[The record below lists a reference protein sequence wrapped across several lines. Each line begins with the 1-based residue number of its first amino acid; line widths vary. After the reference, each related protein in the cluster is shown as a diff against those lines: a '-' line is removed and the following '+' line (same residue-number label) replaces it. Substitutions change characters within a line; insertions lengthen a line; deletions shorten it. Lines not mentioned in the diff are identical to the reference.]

1 MEHTI
6 TLSANAVTGF
16 LLNPTQEDKIV
27 VQQILTYHVK
37 GYEEMPL
44 YKMGRW
50 DGTSTFF
57 KWDTSTFPAGFLLY
71 LAASLKQRGFQ
82 VKVIRNPLPEPLG
95 PVHPTVGNYK
105 EDPRYAY
112 QYEAVEKLVKY
123 GNLIA
128 MCATGCHAKGTRVL
142 MYDGTLKNVE
152 DVVVGDALMGTDSKP
167 RNVISLCRGRE
178 KMYEITPVSGGH
190 SFVVNA
196 SHILSLKQTNVG
208 RGHGARSNSTG
219 QIVNVTVRDYLAWGK
234 HQKHIFKLYR
244 SNGIEFPKKEEFWL
258 DPYVLGLL
266 LGDAHFHKNG
276 SVSITTPDIEII
288 NYLHEWSRM
297 NFLDLR
303 YAQDK
308 RSKAL
313 TISFRRHKYPG
324 YKEIIGKKNVYRNPL
339 NKAIFD
345 LGLLG
350 TNSANKFIPHQYK
363 TASRE
368 ARLKMLAGLLDTDG
382 YESHNGFDYVSKSK
396 QLAEDVAFIA
406 RSVGLKVS
414 ESIKTIR
421 TGDYAGNSYYRLHIT
436 GNCEIIPNLVARK
449 KAEPRQQ
456 IKSPTMTGFSIK
468 ELPEDDYFGFELDGD
483 HLYLL
488 DDFTVTHNSGK
499 TLICELAFARINRP
513 TLFITTRNLLMYQ
526 MKDRFEKDFGEPV
539 SIIGDGHFDTRSKF
553 TVAMVQT
560 LQSRL
565 AGAEPRDKGSVRE
578 EKEAIK
584 RETEELLKTFEFIV
598 LEEAHESSG
607 NGYFDV
613 CNHCTNAAYRLAL
626 TATPFMKDDEEANMR
641 LMAVSGPI
649 GIKVSEKMLID
660 RGILARPYFKFVK
673 LAKRPKYLQRRTT
686 WQAAYRIGIVENEER
701 NQLIV
706 DEALKAK
713 EHGLSVMCLVLQKA
727 HGGILQ
733 RMMKAQG
740 LKAEFIF
747 GENNAN
753 ERQERLNDL
762 KEKKIDVLIG
772 STILD
777 VGVDVPAVG
786 MVILAGAGKAEVAI
800 RQRIG
805 RGLRAKKDTANVC
818 FVVDFAD
825 DFNNH
830 LINHAAQRR
839 AIIMNTAGFDE
850 GIVEEFPYRL
860 LEAK

>member
-82 VKVIRNPLPEPLG
+82 VKIIRNPLPEPLG
-95 PVHPTVGNYK
+95 PVHPTVGDYK

-128 MCATGCHAKGTRVL
+128 MCATGG
-142 MYDGTLKNVE
+142 
-152 DVVVGDALMGTDSKP
+152 
-167 RNVISLCRGRE
+167 
-178 KMYEITPVSGGH
+178 
-190 SFVVNA
+190 
-196 SHILSLKQTNVG
+196 
-208 RGHGARSNSTG
+208 
-219 QIVNVTVRDYLAWGK
+219 
-234 HQKHIFKLYR
+234 
-244 SNGIEFPKKEEFWL
+244 
-258 DPYVLGLL
+258 
-266 LGDAHFHKNG
+266 
-276 SVSITTPDIEII
+276 
-288 NYLHEWSRM
+288 
-297 NFLDLR
+297 
-303 YAQDK
+303 
-308 RSKAL
+308 
-313 TISFRRHKYPG
+313 
-324 YKEIIGKKNVYRNPL
+324 
-339 NKAIFD
+339 
-345 LGLLG
+345 
-350 TNSANKFIPHQYK
+350 
-363 TASRE
+363 
-368 ARLKMLAGLLDTDG
+368 
-382 YESHNGFDYVSKSK
+382 
-396 QLAEDVAFIA
+396 
-406 RSVGLKVS
+406 
-414 ESIKTIR
+414 
-421 TGDYAGNSYYRLHIT
+421 
-436 GNCEIIPNLVARK
+436 
-449 KAEPRQQ
+449 
-456 IKSPTMTGFSIK
+456 
-468 ELPEDDYFGFELDGD
+468 
-483 HLYLL
+483 
-488 DDFTVTHNSGK
+488 GK
-499 TLICELAFARINRP
+499 TRICELAFARINRP

-673 LAKRPKYLQRRTT
+673 LTKRPKYLQRRTT